1 MDKKLVIVPEEAETV
16 RLIFKLYLE
25 LGSLK
30 RLAEELDRRG
40 LRTKRQVL
48 SNGKVKVRGGCGFW
62 VGPLRYLLKNRFYIG
77 EVVYRG
83 EVCPGEH
90 EPILDRVLF
99 EAVQEKLKDGA
110 VARRIRRSRS
120 PAILSGKFFDDR
132 GNRMSPSHANK
143 NGVRYRYYVSQALLQ
158 GRGGEAGSVA
168 RVSAPDVEQI
178 VLKGL
183 REHLAGIE
191 SAKEEGSI
199 EDRHLIER
207 HVERV
212 VVRDKTIEI
221 LLRGDDLDSATEETG
236 TQDAE
241 NHDPG
246 DQDSITLALP
256 WAVPVSIALKGI
268 LHEPKSAAEM
278 TPAARDVLLIAIA
291 RAKIWIDDLVSGKAA
306 SFAEIAE
313 REGKVERHI
322 RFLAPLAFVSPWVV
336 AAIASGSAAAD
347 LTVSA
352 LAKGLALSWIDQR
365 SRFIGIDFGCRD
377 TSAVRHEPTLRGAPP
392 DWQRLAE
399 SGTAA
404 S

>member
-48 SNGKVKVRGGCGFW
+48 SNGKVKVRGGAAFW

-83 EVCPGEH
+83 EVHPGEH
-90 EPILDRVLF
+90 EPILDRALF

-191 SAKEEGSI
+191 SAKEEASI

-212 VVRDKTIEI
+212 VVRDKTIEV
-221 LLRGDDLDSATEETG
+221 LLRGDDLDSAAEEMG

-246 DQDSITLALP
+246 DPEFDY
-256 WAVPVSIALKGI
+256 
-268 LHEPKSAAEM
+268 
-278 TPAARDVLLIAIA
+278 AR
-291 RAKIWIDDLVSGKAA
+291 
-306 SFAEIAE
+306 FAM
-313 REGKVERHI
+313 G
-322 RFLAPLAFVSPWVV
+322 
-336 AAIASGSAAAD
+336 
-347 LTVSA
+347 
-352 LAKGLALSWIDQR
+352 
-365 SRFIGIDFGCRD
+365 
-377 TSAVRHEPTLRGAPP
+377 
-392 DWQRLAE
+392 
-399 SGTAA
+399 GTGFHRR
-404 S
+404 